1 MANEPNARGPMLVLV
16 AGSLLVAGLIAWA
29 LTRQVE
35 PAPLESTTTS
45 LTSTQLTPA
54 PVDTAGGAPPSPLTV
69 PPSTQTVTPDQAATV
84 SRIAPEELKSLVDRG
99 AVTVIDVRDAEHFNL
114 GHIPGSLHIP
124 MSRVEGEIA
133 SIPKGKK
140 IVTYC
145 T

>member
-35 PAPLESTTTS
+35 PAPLETTTTTS
-45 LTSTQLTPA
+45 LASPQLTPQPA
-54 PVDTAGGAPPSPLTV
+54 LTPPLTAST
-69 PPSTQTVTPDQAATV
+69 PPVSTQTVTADEAATV

-99 AVTVIDVRDAEHFNL
+99 AVTVIDVRDAQHFNVE
-114 GHIPGSLHIP
+114 HIPGSLHIP
-124 MSRVEGEIA
+124 MAQVEGEIA
-133 SIPKGKK
+133 SIPKGKR

>member
-16 AGSLLVAGLIAWA
+16 AGSLVVAGLIAWA

-45 LTSTQLTPA
+45 LTSTQL
-54 PVDTAGGAPPSPLTV
+54 APPPAGTLTA
-69 PPSTQTVTPDQAATV
+69 PPASTQSVTADEASTVA
-84 SRIAPEELKSLVDRG
+84 RIAPEELKSLVDRG
-99 AVTVIDVRDAEHFNL
+99 AVTVIDVRDAEHFNI
-114 GHIPGSLHIP
+114 GHIPGAVHIP
-124 MSRVEGEIA
+124 MAQVEGEIA
-133 SIPKGKK
+133 SIPKGKR

>member
-16 AGSLLVAGLIAWA
+16 AGSLVVAGLIAWA

-35 PAPLESTTTS
+35 PAPLESTTTTS
-45 LTSTQLTPA
+45 LTSTQL
-54 PVDTAGGAPPSPLTV
+54 APPPAGTV
-69 PPSTQTVTPDQAATV
+69 TTPPVSTQSVTADEAATV
-84 SRIAPEELKSLVDRG
+84 ARIAPEELKSLVDRG
-99 AVTVIDVRDAEHFNL
+99 AVTVIDVRDAEHFNIS
-114 GHIPGSLHIP
+114 HIPGAVHIP
-124 MSRVEGEIA
+124 MAQVEGEIA